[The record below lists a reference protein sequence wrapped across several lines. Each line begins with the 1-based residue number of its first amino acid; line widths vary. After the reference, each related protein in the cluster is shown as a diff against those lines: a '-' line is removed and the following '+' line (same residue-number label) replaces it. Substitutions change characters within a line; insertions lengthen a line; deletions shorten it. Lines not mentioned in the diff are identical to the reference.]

1 MSKKTSSSSES
12 AARLVV
18 PPVSM
23 VTSGGRAVG
32 GADASLRPGA
42 DVDDDEVGVER
53 RATLRERMPA
63 DESSAVD
70 AVPVIANS
78 PRFTSPSADF
88 QNLSRLLYFVYQSV
102 RLLTLDG
109 TLLCVHS
116 FYTNESIQ

>member
-1 MSKKTSSSSES
+1 
-12 AARLVV
+12 
-18 PPVSM
+18 M